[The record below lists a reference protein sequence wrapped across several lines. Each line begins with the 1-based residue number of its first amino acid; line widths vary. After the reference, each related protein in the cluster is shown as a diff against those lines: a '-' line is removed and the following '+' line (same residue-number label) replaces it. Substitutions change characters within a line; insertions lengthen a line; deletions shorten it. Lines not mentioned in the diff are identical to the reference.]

1 VRIAYLFDRVLPAN
15 ETDSEQMVQTICAL
29 TRRGHHVVLVA
40 PRGEPGLNARALLD
54 YYQVEG
60 DFELV
65 CIDNALSGW
74 STGRKWLH
82 AAQAVQHVRALRPEL
97 IYTRNFPT
105 LALASRAG
113 IPFAYETYRA
123 WFSQWP
129 PLRPAFRRALN
140 HPSCLGAVL
149 HSHYAQKHFAQLGV
163 PLARLAVVHNGYDPS
178 RFTHAPTKLALREQL
193 SLPLDATLATYA
205 GHVNATK
212 GLHVVLSAATQLP
225 GVQFVFVGSNGAGPI
240 EWLARRRQNVTVL
253 PWQRFD
259 RAAHYLL
266 ASDILIQPPS
276 SLPLHVVGN
285 TVLPMKLFS
294 YLAAARPI
302 VAPDTADVRELLH
315 NEDNA
320 LLVAS
325 GDAEATARAIRRLAT
340 EPALA
345 ARLAENA
352 RVTAEGL
359 TWDARAEKL
368 ERFLMQRLATI
379 PKLDD

>member
-1 VRIAYLFDRVLPAN
+1 
-15 ETDSEQMVQTICAL
+15 
-29 TRRGHHVVLVA
+29 
-40 PRGEPGLNARALLD
+40 
-54 YYQVEG
+54 
-60 DFELV
+60 
-65 CIDNALSGW
+65 
-74 STGRKWLH
+74 
-82 AAQAVQHVRALRPEL
+82 
-97 IYTRNFPT
+97 
-105 LALASRAG
+105 
-113 IPFAYETYRA
+113 
-123 WFSQWP
+123 
-129 PLRPAFRRALN
+129 
-140 HPSCLGAVL
+140 
-149 HSHYAQKHFAQLGV
+149 
-163 PLARLAVVHNGYDPS
+163 
-178 RFTHAPTKLALREQL
+178 
-193 SLPLDATLATYA
+193 
-205 GHVNATK
+205 
-212 GLHVVLSAATQLP
+212 
-225 GVQFVFVGSNGAGPI
+225 
-240 EWLARRRQNVTVL
+240 
-253 PWQRFD
+253 
-259 RAAHYLL
+259 
-266 ASDILIQPPS
+266 LIQPPS